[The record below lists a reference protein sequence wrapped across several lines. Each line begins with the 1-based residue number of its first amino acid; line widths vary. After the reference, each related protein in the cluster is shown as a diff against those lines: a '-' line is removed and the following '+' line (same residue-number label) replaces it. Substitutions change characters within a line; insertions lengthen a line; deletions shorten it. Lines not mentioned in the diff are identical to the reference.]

1 MAAAYPSPDGRSFAE
16 FSPKSRSSSQELGAV
31 QILNGLLLPQ
41 GGVRIATWAA
51 GPAGVDPHALASG
64 WDSRCERNAKVKG
77 FIEYSL
83 MPLYRFRH

>member
-1 MAAAYPSPDGRSFAE
+1 MVEMVSVFLAYWFRKRCEVGSE
-16 FSPKSRSSSQELGAV
+16 
-31 QILNGLLLPQ
+31 
-41 GGVRIATWAA
+41 RIATWAA

>member
-41 GGVRIATWAA
+41 G
-51 GPAGVDPHALASG
+51 VDPHALASG